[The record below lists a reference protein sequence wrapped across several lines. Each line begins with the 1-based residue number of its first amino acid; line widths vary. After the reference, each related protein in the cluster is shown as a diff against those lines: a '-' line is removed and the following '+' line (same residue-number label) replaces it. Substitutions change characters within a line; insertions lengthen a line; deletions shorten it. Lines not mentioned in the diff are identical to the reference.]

1 MTRPLSPLELMPPPP
16 RARRSGLGRG
26 PTRAVPRIVT
36 RAIATMALSVVTA
49 LGALAATAPT
59 TSRATLDGARH
70 SSLTH
75 EIARADAELFDAL
88 FDTCDARELRARIAP
103 DIEYVHARWGVIG
116 RDAAEVLGVAEKL
129 CARVDRGHEPRI
141 RRETLPGSLEVFA
154 LAGDGALALGRQR
167 TYALAADGQWQALGE
182 SRFSQ
187 LWRRDGGQWRAARV
201 IDFDWREAARP

>member
-1 MTRPLSPLELMPPPP
+1 MTRPLSSFELMPPPP
-16 RARRSGLGRG
+16 RARRAGLGRG

-36 RAIATMALSVVTA
+36 RAIGALTLSVATA

-59 TSRATLDGARH
+59 APRATLDDARR
-70 SSLTH
+70 SPLIH
-75 EIARADAELFDAL
+75 EIARADAELFSAL
-88 FDTCDARELRARIAP
+88 FDTCDPRELRARVAA

-116 RDAAEVLGVAEKL
+116 RDAAEMLGVAEKH
-129 CARVDRGHEPRI
+129 CARVDRGREPRL
-141 RRETLPGSLEVFA
+141 RRETVPGSLEVFA

-167 TYALAADGQWQALGE
+167 TFAQAPDGQWRALGE

-201 IDFDWREAARP
+201 IEFDWREAARP